1 MRGVGLGDGGGREV
15 GGGLY
20 PPLGI
25 FELAMSPRSASHR
38 PKLA

>member
-1 MRGVGLGDGGGREV
+1 MVVSG

-25 FELAMSPRSASHR
+25 FFARTCVEIFPDSVEKGDASDFR
-38 PKLA
+38 LI